1 MKRDTSRVALTGNEA
16 GALAMKQ
23 VRPDVVAG
31 YPITPQTELM
41 QQFAQYVAD
50 GDVGTELVLVES
62 EHSAMSAVIGAS
74 ATGVRAM
81 TATSA
86 NGLALM
92 WEMLYIAAGYRL
104 PISTMLVSRSLG
116 GPLNIHCD
124 HSDAMGM
131 RDTGWIMLFAETA
144 QEAYDNGVMA
154 TRIAEHERVR
164 TPVMTVQDGFITSHT
179 TQVLSVLTDD
189 QVTDFVGVYRPER
202 SLSNFEQPM
211 TYGSIALPDYYMD
224 IKRQQADAMSNA
236 PRYVE
241 QVAEEY
247 AELSGRAYDPIELYR
262 MDDAQVALV
271 VLGSAAGTAKDAID
285 TMRDRGVA
293 VGLLK
298 VRMFRPF
305 PHVEVAEALS
315 RTRAICAMDRSL
327 AMGAPM
333 GPVASDVAASL
344 AAGRR
349 VPPIYNAVYGLG
361 GRDIT
366 IEDFEGVIE
375 EAAEVAVSGAPKAA
389 VRYVGLRGDEE

>member
-1 MKRDTSRVALTGNEA
+1 MKRDSSRVALTGNEA

-41 QQFAQYVAD
+41 QQFALCVAD
-50 GDVGTELVLVES
+50 GDVATDLVLVES

-116 GPLNIHCD
+116 GPINIHCD

-144 QEAYDNGVMA
+144 QEAYDNGIMA
-154 TRIAEHERVR
+154 TRIAEHDRVR

-179 TQVLSVLTDD
+179 TQVLSVLTDE
-189 QVTDFVGVYRPER
+189 QVAEFVGVYRPER
-202 SLSNFEQPM
+202 SLSNFKQPM
-211 TYGSIALPDYYMD
+211 TYGSIVLPDYYMD
-224 IKRQQADAMSNA
+224 IKRQQADAVVNA
-236 PRYVE
+236 PRFVE
-241 QVAEEY
+241 QVSEEY
-247 AELSGRAYDPIELYR
+247 EELSGRKYDALEPYR

-271 VLGSAAGTAKDAID
+271 LLGSAAGTAKDAID
-285 TMRDRGVA
+285 IMRERGVA

-315 RTRAICAMDRSL
+315 RTRAICVMDRSL

-333 GPVASDVAASL
+333 GPLASDVASSL
-344 AAGRR
+344 ATGRR
-349 VPPIYNAVYGLG
+349 VPPLYNAVYGLG

-375 EAAEVAVSGAPKAA
+375 EAAEVAIAGAPKVP
-389 VRYVGLRGDEE
+389 VRYVGLRGNEE

>member
-1 MKRDTSRVALTGNEA
+1 MKPDAERVAMTGNEA

-50 GDVGTELVLVES
+50 GESETELILVES

-116 GPLNIHCD
+116 GPINIHCD

-144 QEAYDNGVMA
+144 QEAYDNGIMA
-154 TRIAEHERVR
+154 TRIAERDEVR
-164 TPVMTVQDGFITSHT
+164 LPVMTVQDGFITSHT
-179 TQVLSVLTDD
+179 TQVLSILTDE
-189 QVTDFVGVYRPER
+189 QVTEFVGVYRPQK

-211 TYGSIALPDYYMD
+211 TYGAIVLPDFYMD
-224 IKRQQADAMSNA
+224 VKRQQAEAMNNA
-236 PRYVE
+236 PRFVE
-241 QVAEEY
+241 QVGEEY
-247 AELSGRAYDPIELYR
+247 ADLTGRKYDAIEPYR
-262 MDDAQVALV
+262 MDDAQIALV
-271 VLGSAAGTAKDAID
+271 ILGSAAGTAKDAID
-285 TMRDRGVA
+285 IMRERGIA

-315 RTRAICAMDRSL
+315 RTRAICVLDRSL

-333 GPVASDVAASL
+333 GPLAEDVAASL
-344 AAGRR
+344 VPGRR
-349 VPPIYNAVYGLG
+349 VPPLYNAVYGLG
-361 GRDIT
+361 GRDIS
-366 IEDFEGVIE
+366 IADFEGVIE
-375 EAAEVAVSGAPKAA
+375 EAAEVAQTGAPKAT
-389 VRYVGLRGDEE
+389 VRYVGLRGHEE